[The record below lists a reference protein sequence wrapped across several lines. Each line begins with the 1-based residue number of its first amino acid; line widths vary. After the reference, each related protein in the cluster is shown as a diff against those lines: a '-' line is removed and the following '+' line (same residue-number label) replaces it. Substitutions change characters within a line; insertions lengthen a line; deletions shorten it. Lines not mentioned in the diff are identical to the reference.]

1 MNKAFQLLI
10 CLPECFLWACSCVR
24 LKLLS
29 TMHAIL
35 FLETSPH
42 RPQDSLSLQGCM
54 FALSEGGMSF
64 SETNVRVNPVEA
76 LSFYCHHIV
85 AIFLCL
91 SLWAVDKMCAV
102 RFLRILPLM
111 QINCMVCS
119 EHHRVQNILLKERM
133 SKANMF
139 TPWDGNQKLKLIF
152 IPLIK
157 RQL

>member
-1 MNKAFQLLI
+1 MNKAFKLLI

-64 SETNVRVNPVEA
+64 SETNVRINPVEA

-119 EHHRVQNILLKERM
+119 EHHRVQNILLKERICQRPTCSLREM
-133 SKANMF
+133 GIRS
-139 TPWDGNQKLKLIF
+139 WS
-152 IPLIK
+152 
-157 RQL
+157 